1 MAVTRAQSANI
12 ANMLQQNVKIA
23 INKENPDLKALTTK
37 TNGVG
42 LVARPVSHAG
52 QRSALGDIRN
62 KVSAI
67 SIDPSKKQTAIKK
80 EIVQLSN
87 KLQSQQSLVLNK
99 TKATSSLKSLIETQ
113 TDYANVHLDA
123 EEPVHKP
130 EPKIPEVLRS
140 MPSQPSTVS
149 LLPVASVPE
158 CMDISD
164 DKPEAFSKALLKVQ
178 DIDANDKENPQLVS
192 EYVNDIYNYMRHLE
206 EKYMVRPNY
215 LEGQEVSGKMRAILI
230 DWLCQVHHRFHLLQ
244 ETLYLTVAIID
255 RFLQLC
261 PVPRNKLQLVGV
273 TCMLIASKYEEMYA
287 PELADFVYITDNAY
301 QKKDI
306 RDMEAKILRALDFNM
321 GKPLCLHFLR
331 RDSKAGQV
339 DAMKHTLAKYLME
352 LTIVE
357 YDMVHYNPSEI
368 AAGALCL
375 SMLLLDGSKWT
386 DTLSHYSSY
395 TEKDLMPMVH
405 KLSTLVIKADKSK
418 LTAVRTKY
426 ASSKF
431 NKISTISEL
440 QSQTLIDLSTAA
452 ETAS

>member
-12 ANMLQQNVKIA
+12 LQQNVKIA

-37 TNGVG
+37 TNGLG
-42 LVARPVSHAG
+42 LATRPVSHAG

-67 SIDPSKKQTAIKK
+67 SIDQSKKQAAIKK

-113 TDYANVHLDA
+113 TDYANHVHLDA

-130 EPKIPEVLRS
+130 EPKIPDVLRS

-149 LLPVASVPE
+149 LIPPTIPE

-192 EYVNDIYNYMRHLE
+192 EYVNDIYDYMRHLE
-206 EKYMVRPNY
+206 EKYTVQPNY

-395 TEKDLMPMVH
+395 SEKTLMPMVH
-405 KLSTLVIKADKSK
+405 KLSTLVIKAEKSK

-440 QSQTLIDLSTAA
+440 QSQTLIDLAAAA
-452 ETAS
+452 EPAS